1 MFLLDT
7 NMVLEL
13 RRPSCRGAVRA
24 WKASVPAHRI
34 AIPAIVIAELQD
46 GAEAARRQDRMKAIE
61 LEQWIDR
68 IMAAYPIIPMDGEM
82 FREWSRLMA
91 GKPDHLMQDAM
102 IAATAR
108 LQHLI
113 VVTRNVRHFEPFG
126 VEVYNPFTF
135 RARETPKEPH

>member
-1 MFLLDT
+1 MYLLDT
-7 NMVLEL
+7 NIVSEL
-13 RRPSCRGAVRA
+13 RRPSCHGAVRA
-24 WKASVPAHRI
+24 WRASVPRHSI

-46 GAEAARRQDRMKAIE
+46 GAEISRRQDRAKAIE

-68 IMAAYPIIPMDGEM
+68 VMAAYTIIPMDGEM

-91 GKPDHLMQDAM
+91 GRSDDLMQDAM

-113 VVTRNVRHFEPFG
+113 VITRNVRDFKPFG
-126 VEVYNPFTF
+126 VEVFNPFTY
-135 RARETPKEPH
+135 RAAESD